1 MSYTLL
7 KTIHAS
13 SAALSYLLFLLR
25 GIWRFSG
32 SPLAAQGWT
41 RVVPHVNDTVLLLA
55 AIAMATQLA
64 RYPGYHAFLA
74 AKVGGLVLYVALGM
88 AAFRWASSRRGRI
101 AAWLAAQAVF
111 FYVGAVAVTKTPGLG
126 LI

>member
-1 MSYTLL
+1 VSYTLL
-7 KTIHAS
+7 KTIHMT
-13 SAALSYLLFLLR
+13 SAAISYTLFLVR

-32 SPLAAQGWT
+32 SPLAAQRWT

-55 AIAMATQLA
+55 AIAMAVQIA
-64 RYPGYHAFLA
+64 RYPGFHAFLA
-74 AKVGGLVLYVALGM
+74 AKTVGLVVYILLGM
-88 AAFRWASSRRGRI
+88 AAFRWAATRGSRM

-111 FYVGAVAVTKTPGLG
+111 FYIVAVALTKRPGLG

>member
-7 KTIHAS
+7 KTIHIT
-13 SAALSYLLFLLR
+13 SAAVSYVLFLLR

-32 SPLAAQGWT
+32 SPLAARRWT

-55 AIAMATQLA
+55 AVAMATQVA

-74 AKVGGLVLYVALGM
+74 AKVGGLVVYIALGM
-88 AAFRWASSRRGRI
+88 SAFRWAASRRARV
-101 AAWLAAQAVF
+101 AAWLAAQVAF
-111 FYVGAVAVTKTPGLG
+111 FYIVAVAITKSPGLG
-126 LI
+126 IV

>member
-1 MSYTLL
+1 VTYTLL
-7 KTIHAS
+7 KSIHMT
-13 SAALSYLLFLLR
+13 SAAISYVLFLLR

-32 SPLAAQGWT
+32 SPLAARRWT

-55 AIAMATQLA
+55 AVAMAAQLA

-74 AKVGGLVLYVALGM
+74 TKVAGLVVYIALGM
-88 AAFRWASSRRGRI
+88 AAFRWAAGRGARI

-111 FYVGAVAVTKTPGLG
+111 FYIVAVAITKSPGLG
-126 LI
+126 IL

>member
-1 MSYTLL
+1 MTYTLL
-7 KTIHAS
+7 KTIHIA
-13 SAALSYLLFLLR
+13 SAAVSYVLFVLR

-32 SPLAAQGWT
+32 SPIAAQRWT

-55 AIAMATQLA
+55 AVAMAAQIA

-74 AKVGGLVLYVALGM
+74 AKVGGLVIYVALGM
-88 AAFRWASSRRGRI
+88 AAFRWTSTRRARL

-111 FYVGAVAVTKTPGLG
+111 FYIVAVAITKSPGVG
-126 LI
+126 LV

>member
-7 KTIHAS
+7 KTIHMS
-13 SAALSYLLFLLR
+13 TAALSYLLFLLR

-32 SPLAAQGWT
+32 SPLAAQRWT

-55 AIAMATQLA
+55 AVAMAMQLA
-64 RYPGYHAFLA
+64 PYPGYHAFLA
-74 AKVGGLVLYVALGM
+74 AKVGGLIFYIALGM
-88 AAFRWASSRRGRI
+88 AAFRWASTRGARM

-111 FYVGAVAVTKTPGLG
+111 FYIVAVAVTKTPGLG
-126 LI
+126 LV

>member
-7 KTIHAS
+7 KTSHMTT
-13 SAALSYLLFLLR
+13 AAVSYLLFLLR

-32 SPLAAQGWT
+32 SPLAAQRWT

-55 AIAMATQLA
+55 AVAMAAQLA

-74 AKVGGLVLYVALGM
+74 AKLGGLAVYIALGM
-88 AAFRWASSRRGRI
+88 LAFRWAPTRRGCV

-111 FYVGAVAVTKTPGLG
+111 FYIVAVAITKSPGLG
-126 LI
+126 LV

>member
-111 FYVGAVAVTKTPGLG
+111 FYVVAVAVTKTPGLG

>member
-7 KTIHAS
+7 KTIHMS
-13 SAALSYLLFLLR
+13 SAAVSYLLFLLR

-32 SPLAAQGWT
+32 SPLAAQRWT

-55 AIAMATQLA
+55 AVAMATQVA
-64 RYPGYHAFLA
+64 QYPGYHAFLA
-74 AKVGGLVLYVALGM
+74 AKVAGLVVYIALGM
-88 AAFRWASSRRGRI
+88 AAFRWASTRRARM

-111 FYVGAVAVTKTPGLG
+111 FYIVAVAVTKTPGLG
-126 LI
+126 LV